1 MRQQTQ
7 NRELK
12 LVLYD
17 YMQVAGGAERVT
29 LALASAFPEY
39 QTVVNRKYR
48 DAEPLLVQS
57 DVTVSELGIPTT
69 RWMTRIPEAAFNFR
83 FRARCVEQAHTVL
96 YSGFYAPLA
105 VHLQK
110 TGLRVYYCHTIPR
123 FAYDLYAVTR
133 AGFPWVLRGL
143 YGCFS
148 ALVRW
153 QYKRAVSKMD
163 RVLVNSENVRRRL
176 KQFVGIDAHVVYPPV
191 ATDRFK
197 WTGDGGYYLSI
208 ARLTSN
214 KRVDVIVQAFL
225 RMPDR
230 KLVVASGGPELARLK
245 AIAGGAPNIAFV
257 GWLSEDGLR
266 QHVGNAH
273 AAIYLPVDEDFGM
286 SPVECMAAGK
296 AVIGVAEGGLLET
309 VVHGQTGILIQG
321 PPTPE
326 KIQAAVLELE
336 KMCPDSMRQACEAR
350 ASLFSEAR
358 FIDAVKAQLGSDD
371 ETD

>member
-1 MRQQTQ
+1 MRKHTQ
-7 NRELK
+7 NRKLK
-12 LVLYD
+12 LLLYD

-29 LALASAFPEY
+29 LTLASAFPEY
-39 QTVVNRKYR
+39 QTLVNRKYR
-48 DAEPLLVQS
+48 DVEPLLVQS
-57 DVTVSELGIPTT
+57 DVTVSQLGSPIT

-83 FRARCVEQAHTVL
+83 FRAHCVEQAHTVL

-110 TGLRVYYCHTIPR
+110 SGLRVYYCHTIPR
-123 FAYDLYAVTR
+123 FAYDLYAVSR
-133 AGFPWVLRGL
+133 AGYPWLLRGL
-143 YGCFS
+143 YGCF
-148 ALVRW
+148 ATLVRW
-153 QYKRAVSKMD
+153 QYKRAVCKMD
-163 RVLVNSENVRRRL
+163 RVLVNSENVKRRL

-191 ATDRFK
+191 ATHRFK
-197 WTGDGGYYLSI
+197 WTGDGEYYLSI

-230 KLVVASGGPELARLK
+230 KLVVASGGPELANLR
-245 AIAGGAPNIAFV
+245 AIADGAPNITFV
-257 GWLSEDGLR
+257 GWLSEEGLR

-309 VVHGQTGILIQG
+309 VVHGKTGVLIQG

-326 KIQAAVLELE
+326 KIQAAVFELE
-336 KMCPDSMRQACEAR
+336 SMNPATMRQACEAR
-350 ASLFSEAR
+350 ASHFSEAR
-358 FIDAVKAQLGSDD
+358 FINAVGKQLDSDD